1 MAARNPHFEPNL
13 LPTRQFNP
21 PIRRA
26 NFPSICMNKHGTVVV
41 FYQSSSKIYYKVGTL
56 KVEQQADQ
64 PPRYTCD
71 WGEVQLH
78 GPGCN
83 VQAAINDEDQIV
95 IVHGRRFIRRFVG
108 QAGQVQPNDKTI
120 TWGEES
126 FFRKGVNP
134 TVALKGDLVI
144 LVHERNFGLYRS
156 HYNLAKISGDNTI
169 ETKGASDRPL
179 PSFDERKE
187 ISVSVNNT
195 GSVVF
200 SCRMFAG
207 RGLFC
212 AVGKLSEDESSIDH
226 ISQVERYTSGY
237 YSHICLLDDGK
248 VVEVHEKWT
257 PKNACLYKFG
267 YLRDDKTIVW
277 DEDKEFDR
285 GYNPCVAVS
294 EAADKNYRVIIA
306 HISKSYAT
314 PGELQYKF
322 GSLIETD

>member
-1 MAARNPHFEPNL
+1 MAARDPRFEPNL

-41 FYQSSSKIYYKVGTL
+41 FYQSSGKIYYKVGTL
-56 KVEQQADQ
+56 SVVQQAGQ
-64 PPRYTCD
+64 PAKYSCD
-71 WGEVQLH
+71 WGEVQLY
-78 GPGCN
+78 GVGCN
-83 VQAAINDEDQIV
+83 VQAAINDDDKIV
-95 IVHGRRFIRRFVG
+95 IVRSRRVRRRFVG
-108 QAGQVQPNDKTI
+108 QAGKVQPNDKTI
-120 TWGEES
+120 VWGEES

-134 TVALKGDLVI
+134 TVALKGKLVI

-156 HYNLAKISGDNTI
+156 HYNLAKISDDNTI
-169 ETKGASDRPL
+169 ETTGTSDCPL

-187 ISVSVNNT
+187 ISVSVNNA
-195 GSVVF
+195 GLVVF
-200 SCRMFAG
+200 SCRTFAG

-212 AVGKLSEDESSIDH
+212 AVGKLSEDEKSIDK
-226 ISQVERYTSGY
+226 ISPVERYTSGY
-237 YSHICLLDDGK
+237 YSRICLLDDGK

-267 YLRDDKTIVW
+267 CLKDDKTIVW

-294 EAADKNYRVIIA
+294 KPDDKNHQMIIA
-306 HISKSYAT
+306 HVSKSYAT

-322 GSLIETD
+322 GSLTETD